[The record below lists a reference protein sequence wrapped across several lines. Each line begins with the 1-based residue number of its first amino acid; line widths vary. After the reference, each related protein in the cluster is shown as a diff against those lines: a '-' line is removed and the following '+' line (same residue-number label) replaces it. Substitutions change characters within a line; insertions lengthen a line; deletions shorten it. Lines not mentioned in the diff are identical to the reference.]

1 MSNEILHVSVFT
13 RINVALGVLAFS
25 LAPLIF
31 VTGKI
36 RAGAMGAEQW
46 VVVIAAVIALQLL
59 LLVAQ
64 KKCSSEAMPFWR
76 GLLAVGASMRT
87 RWIYTDI
94 VIALLAIPFTLSA
107 ACLFL
112 VSNDPANRFH
122 RLVYRFYEH
131 RMHQ

>member
-31 VTGKI
+31 VAGKI

>member
-31 VTGKI
+31 VAGNI

-64 KKCSSEAMPFWR
+64 KKCSSEALPFWR

-112 VSNDPANRFH
+112 ASSDPANRFH

>member
-1 MSNEILHVSVFT
+1 MRFFTFPVFT

-31 VTGKI
+31 VAGKI

-46 VVVIAAVIALQLL
+46 VVVIAAVIAL
-59 LLVAQ
+59 
-64 KKCSSEAMPFWR
+64 
-76 GLLAVGASMRT
+76 
-87 RWIYTDI
+87 
-94 VIALLAIPFTLSA
+94 LAIPFTLFA

-112 VSNDPANRFH
+112 VSSDPANRFH
-122 RLVYRFYEH
+122 RLVDRFYEH

>member
-31 VTGKI
+31 VAGKI

-46 VVVIAAVIALQLL
+46 VVVIA
-59 LLVAQ
+59 
-64 KKCSSEAMPFWR
+64 
-76 GLLAVGASMRT
+76 
-87 RWIYTDI
+87 
-94 VIALLAIPFTLSA
+94 LLAIPFTLFA

-112 VSNDPANRFH
+112 VSSDPANRFH
-122 RLVYRFYEH
+122 RLVCRFYEH

>member
-1 MSNEILHVSVFT
+1 MSDQVLHVSVFT

-31 VTGKI
+31 VAGKI
-36 RAGAMGAEQW
+36 RAGSMGIEQW
-46 VVVIAAVIALQLL
+46 GVVIAAVIALQLL

-64 KKCSSEAMPFWR
+64 KRCSSEALPFWR

-87 RWIYTDI
+87 RWLYTDI
-94 VIALLAIPFTLSA
+94 FIALLAIPFTLFA

-112 VSNDPANRFH
+112 ASRNPANRFH

-131 RMHQ
+131 RMYQ